1 MALGD
6 NEGVSTTMLVSPTSG
21 NVGASYAYPAPIIYG
36 ANGGGMGFG
45 GGDWGSLIT
54 LFLLFGLFGGG
65 FGGFGGFG
73 MGGMMGAGMMGGM
86 FGMDF
91 LYPWLNNSQN
101 INDGFRAQQIGTD
114 IGSIRDGVQGIAQQ
128 MCECCGNMRYDMA
141 TGLNGVE
148 RSVTGAQNALAQQM
162 YANQIAELERSYAA
176 QTATAQGFNG
186 TQAGLAD
193 LKFTIAQEE
202 CATRNASAMNARD
215 IIDATTRGNQAI
227 LDKLC
232 QQGSALKGGRH
243 ASGCEDAGATEF
255 YDVFQRLEW
264 ICRMVKCPVECHRCV
279 SCGIHESLHGFHVHC
294 TFRSE
299 AAEYETVRS
308 QFACRPDVIDHL
320 ADFLF
325 AVEEISATWSDYH
338 IKSDAY
344 AFPGTSYHA
353 V

>member
-36 ANGGGMGFG
+36 GNGGGMGFG

-141 TGLNGVE
+141 TGFNGVE

-232 QQGSALKGGRH
+232 QLELDGYKRDNDNLRSQLQFANMQASQTAQTADLRASQLAATSALVQELRQCPIPSQPVYGNQPIFTCAQNVA
-243 ASGCEDAGATEF
+243 ASNYGCGCNGYVA
-255 YDVFQRLEW
+255 
-264 ICRMVKCPVECHRCV
+264 
-279 SCGIHESLHGFHVHC
+279 
-294 TFRSE
+294 
-299 AAEYETVRS
+299 
-308 QFACRPDVIDHL
+308 
-320 ADFLF
+320 
-325 AVEEISATWSDYH
+325 
-338 IKSDAY
+338 
-344 AFPGTSYHA
+344 
-353 V
+353 